1 MSKKKKAL
9 EKENIV
15 IIKLLL
21 GRGDLD
27 ISNSFK
33 SKYFNYNEKLS
44 IYPAIEKGNNEI
56 IQLMLDEPQYIGNS
70 LYIVHSCKGR
80 YLSEI
85 GDIFESKFHRINQIN
100 ITKFHIYY
108 EFHI

>member
-1 MSKKKKAL
+1 MSKKKAR

-33 SKYFNYNEKLS
+33 SKYFNYNEKSS
-44 IYPAIEKGNNEI
+44 IYSAIEKGNNEI
-56 IQLMLDEPQYIGNS
+56 IQLMLDKPQYIGNS
-70 LYIVHSCKGR
+70 LHIFHSSKCR

-85 GDIFESKFHRINQIN
+85 GDIFESKFYRINQIN